1 MARWSHKAEITQ
13 PRVHFIAVAIHI
25 QKLNISHPDRSPRR
39 RRRDS
44 PRQPADVAERLA
56 AAQPGADTTPPAAAA
71 TPTAAAAAAAP
82 RRRRRAGRA
91 AAAPSSARHG
101 ACAVATDGEAR
112 LGAVVVRRRLP
123 GERHLQ
129 QNGTGRH

>member
-71 TPTAAAAAAAP
+71 TPTAAAAAAP
-82 RRRRRAGRA
+82 RRRRRRAGRA

-101 ACAVATDGEAR
+101 ACAVAADGEAR

-129 QNGTGRH
+129 QNGTGRQ